1 MMYNVI
7 ALSKE
12 FKNGRKS
19 VDIELSS
26 SRLIIKL
33 EDREVSWLINSLEIE
48 KGGAGDTLIYI
59 KSSSD
64 SNITLYTRDKAI
76 LEDEFLAQNDA
87 IKSSSKK
94 LKQQF
99 ANRKIIYTLIVLV
112 ILAIPVSFF
121 SFRSELVHVISGE
134 VPIEWEVKAGDK
146 LFETLKKQYDVVED
160 SLISEKLDSI
170 FKPLIAAVNTPEI
183 NYKFYVCSDPSLNA
197 FALPGGHIVINYGT
211 IMKIERIEEL
221 YGVIGHEIG
230 HVTNRHHIRGLIGNV
245 GTFLIFQGFLG
256 DEAGLLG
263 AIGESAGHL
272 ESLFY
277 SRQFERESDEV
288 GFTYLT
294 EAGIDPHGMIEF
306 FERIKKASDPED
318 ELKSI
323 EDDETLETLSSF
335 VSTHPGVEERI
346 EYLNNRIIDEAI
358 NLPEK
363 DFDLAKFQKFIQLK
377 LQLN

>member
-1 MMYNVI
+1 MYNVI
-7 ALSKE
+7 ALSNE

-48 KGGAGDTLIYI
+48 KGGAGDSLIYI

-76 LEDEFLAQNDA
+76 LGDEFLAQNTG
-87 IKSSSKK
+87 IKASSKK

-99 ANRKIIYTLIVLV
+99 ANRKIIYTFIVLF

-121 SFRSELVHVISGE
+121 AFRSEVVHVISNE
-134 VPIEWEVKAGDK
+134 VPIKWEVKAGDK

-160 SLISEKLDSI
+160 SVISEKLDSI

-183 NYKFYVCSDPSLNA
+183 DYKFYVCTDPSLNA

-221 YGVIGHEIG
+221 YGVIGHELG
-230 HVTNRHHIRGLIGNV
+230 HVTQRHHIRGLIGNL

-263 AIGESAGHL
+263 TIGESAGHL

-288 GFTYLT
+288 GFSYLT
-294 EAGIDPHGMIEF
+294 EAGIDPHGMVEF
-306 FERIKKASDPED
+306 FERIKKEYEPEEEKKEEED
-318 ELKSI
+318 ETS
-323 EDDETLETLSSF
+323 ETVEALSSF

-346 EYLNNRIIDEAI
+346 EYLNNRIIDEEI
-358 NLPEK
+358 DIPEK
-363 DFDLAKFQKFIQLK
+363 DFDLVKFQKFIQLK
-377 LQLN
+377 LN